1 MNILLAK
8 HYGLCFGVKRAIKLA
23 KINAR
28 GNFGKKLFTLG
39 PIIHNPQTVEF
50 LKNKNNVIPLEEY
63 DDIKKYKKEDI
74 LLVIRS
80 HGIPK
85 NFEEKLFNEGY
96 KLIDATC
103 PFVKKAQNI
112 ANDLKN
118 RQIFTIIVGDRNHPE
133 VIGIKSYASK
143 YVVIVNSINELKD
156 VYENDIFNIGREKIV
171 GVLSQTTQS
180 VTKLEEIVN
189 FLKNKNIIVEK
200 YNTICLSTLE
210 RQTEAYKIANVV
222 NIVFVI
228 GGKNSSN
235 TNKLFEIC
243 RKVNNNVFY
252 LEDDK
257 DIDELFISNKL
268 KISNLL
274 SSTIGLV
281 TGASTSCLII
291 RKIINKFREIDNDRK
306 NCI

>member
-1 MNILLAK
+1 MKIMLAK

-23 KINAR
+23 KMNAR
-28 GNFGKKLFTLG
+28 DNFGKKVFTLG

-50 LKNKNNVIPLEEY
+50 LKDKNNIIPL
-63 DDIKKYKKEDI
+63 DDYNNIKNYNKSDI

-112 ANDLKN
+112 AKDLKN
-118 RQIFTIIVGDRNHPE
+118 RGIFSVIIGDKNHPE
-133 VIGIKSYASK
+133 VIGIKSYASSDAI
-143 YVVIVNSINELKD
+143 IVNSIEEL
-156 VYENDIFNIGREKIV
+156 NDIYQKNIFNIQSKKIV
-171 GVLSQTTQS
+171 GVLSQTTQNI
-180 VTKLEEIVN
+180 TKLDEIVN
-189 FLKNKNIIVEK
+189 FLQNKNIIVEK

-210 RQTEAYKIANVV
+210 RQKDAKKIANITD
-222 NIVFVI
+222 IVFVI

-243 RKVNNNVFY
+243 KKVNEKVFY
-252 LEDDK
+252 LEEDK
-257 DIDELFISNKL
+257 DIDELFKSHKLTIQDLLQSN
-268 KISNLL
+268 
-274 SSTIGLV
+274 IGLV

-291 RKIINKFREIDNDRK
+291 RKIINKLRGINSGR
-306 NCI
+306 